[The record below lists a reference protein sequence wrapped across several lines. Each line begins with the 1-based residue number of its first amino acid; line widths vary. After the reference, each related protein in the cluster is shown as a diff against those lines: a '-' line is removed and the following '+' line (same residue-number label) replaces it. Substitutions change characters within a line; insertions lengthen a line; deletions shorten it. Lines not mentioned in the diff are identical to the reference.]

1 MSKVDSNRK
10 EKRRR
15 KSDRKKGAGGVWK
28 STAHTDTDGHS
39 NTLST
44 DTQEKL
50 RHPLL
55 FVAVVLLCPGLF
67 TTADV
72 CKRGQSYVK
81 EFTFLLPAKT
91 GDWGRTPSRI
101 MRGIAALQMAV
112 RMMVHN
118 PLQWVRR
125 DTLEGNFNK
134 GEKTKTWLDEKDQ
147 QKRGNDFLLEMSW
160 LLAPVC
166 LEGLGMVWLQYEEVQ
181 IQPCLQ
187 KTVYR
192 GEKDIPGYP
201 ANMIWSIAL
210 FMSFRYSETHSEFWG
225 K

>member
-1 MSKVDSNRK
+1 MWKGREWVRWTQT
-10 EKRRR
+10 EKRREGEKVIEKR
-15 KSDRKKGAGGVWK
+15 GQGVFERARLTQTCSLLK
-28 STAHTDTDGHS
+28 RRHFLHTDTDGHS

-101 MRGIAALQMAV
+101 MRGIAVPQMAV

-147 QKRGNDFLLEMSW
+147 
-160 LLAPVC
+160 
-166 LEGLGMVWLQYEEVQ
+166 
-181 IQPCLQ
+181 
-187 KTVYR
+187 
-192 GEKDIPGYP
+192 
-201 ANMIWSIAL
+201 
-210 FMSFRYSETHSEFWG
+210 
-225 K
+225 